1 MDDMASRLKAKGIR
15 QEDFRRICS
24 VLLNKGFLS
33 RADSGE
39 TTRLYDI
46 AVRCEHEIA
55 QYLGFAFPVV
65 LLHAPKPPHFR
76 LVPSHHRD
84 SIYSEPDE
92 ELETRREMKV
102 SVVQALA
109 AALLSL
115 RMLYD
120 EHLLERKIDT
130 SGRISIKL
138 TELSL
143 FMSTTLGVAMP
154 TPKTDLKALFLKLK
168 KHGAVDVHIDNL
180 GDDDAVIVIRPE
192 ILTLVP
198 EQNIRAAQAAIN
210 GTSGTSSEETATA
223 PAEPPDEQQRVAI
236 IPLDLAER
244 KHTGLG

>member
-15 QEDFRRICS
+15 PEDFRRICS
-24 VLLNKGFLS
+24 VLLTKGFLS
-33 RADSGE
+33 RADGGE
-39 TTRLYDI
+39 TTRLYDV
-46 AVRCEHEIA
+46 AARCEDEVA
-55 QYLGFAFPVV
+55 QYLGFAFPVILV
-65 LLHAPKPPHFR
+65 HTPKPPHFR

-92 ELETRREMKV
+92 ELEMRREMKIA
-102 SVVQALA
+102 VVQALA

-120 EHLLERKIDT
+120 EHLLERKIDS
-130 SGRISIKL
+130 SGRISIKF

-154 TPKTDLKALFLKLK
+154 TSKTDQRALFLKLK
-168 KHGAVDVHIDNL
+168 KHGAVDVLIDNL
-180 GDDDAVIVIRPE
+180 GDEDTVIGIRPE

-198 EQNIRAAQAAIN
+198 EQNIRTAQATIAA
-210 GTSGTSSEETATA
+210 TPRASPEEGATA
-223 PAEPPDEQQRVAI
+223 PAEEPDEQQGAKI

-244 KHTGLG
+244 KHAGTS